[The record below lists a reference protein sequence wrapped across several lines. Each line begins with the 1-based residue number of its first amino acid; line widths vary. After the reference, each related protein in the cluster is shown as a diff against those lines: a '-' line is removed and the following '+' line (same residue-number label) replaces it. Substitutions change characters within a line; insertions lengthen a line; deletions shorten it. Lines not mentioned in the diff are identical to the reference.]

1 MIMRIVRVYVTS
13 ARTGSSPRAWKSFP
27 APPRERIPASAAGG
41 PIFPYARRV
50 AEVLLYTLS
59 FILSR
64 ALPAAILRADL
75 QQLRGEM
82 LTRAWPD
89 SSLWSAVGGFG
100 LLCVP
105 IHFVRTRRSLLGGL
119 LGAFWLLCVAL
130 IIGLS
135 VEGWAWIFGVEE

>member
-1 MIMRIVRVYVTS
+1 M
-13 ARTGSSPRAWKSFP
+13 
-27 APPRERIPASAAGG
+27 
-41 PIFPYARRV
+41 

-64 ALPAAILRADL
+64 ALPAAILQADL
-75 QQLRGEM
+75 QRLRGEM
-82 LTRAWPD
+82 LARAWPS

-100 LLCVP
+100 PLCMPV
-105 IHFVRTRRSLLGGL
+105 HFVRTRRSLVGLL